1 LDTVLLLLGI
11 ATVAGLLVWA
21 VVSRWPNHDPAAPRL
36 TADSAVMAPEVGRRA
51 RLRARWQAR
60 LDPQVFTGLA
70 LTLAVT
76 AVVAFTATA
85 GILLLMIRT
94 KAGVAQYDLAFA
106 RFGATHATST
116 STTALRLLTNLGGTL
131 GVVSLAVIVGAVE
144 YRRIANRA
152 IPALL
157 ILTVGG
163 QYALVNLIKVI
174 VDRARPDLEQL
185 TGFSSSSFPSGH
197 ATAAAA
203 TFAVIALLLGRRRS
217 RRARAALAGGAVAVA
232 VAVAGTRV
240 LLGVHWLTD
249 VLAGLAVGWA
259 WFALWS
265 IAFGG
270 RLLHFGAPAELAE
283 ELSAA
288 EPHHGQ
294 AGAGQSE
301 GPANGSSETALARSE
316 GLEPPTF

>member
-1 LDTVLLLLGI
+1 MTRGYLSGLDVILSLLAI

-21 VVSRWPNHDPAAPRL
+21 VVTRWPNHDPAAPRL
-36 TADSAVMAPEVGRRA
+36 DADSAVMAPEVQRRA

-60 LDPQVFTGLA
+60 LDPRVFTGLA

-76 AVVAFTATA
+76 AAVVFAATA

-94 KAGVAQYDLAFA
+94 KSGIAQYDLAFA
-106 RFGATHATST
+106 RWAATHATSGST
-116 STTALRLLTNLGGTL
+116 SVLRRLSDLGGTL

-144 YRRIANRA
+144 YRRLANRA

-157 ILTVGG
+157 VLTVGG
-163 QYALVNLIKVI
+163 QFAIVNLIKVI
-174 VDRARPDLEQL
+174 VDRARPDLQQL
-185 TGFSSSSFPSGH
+185 TGFSSFSFPSGH
-197 ATAAAA
+197 AASAAA

-217 RRARAALAGGAVAVA
+217 RRVRAALAGGAVAVA
-232 VAVAGTRV
+232 VTVAGTRV

-283 ELSAA
+283 DLAA
-288 EPHHGQ
+288 R
-294 AGAGQSE
+294 AGPQSQ
-301 GPANGSSETALARSE
+301 GRR
-316 GLEPPTF
+316 

>member
-1 LDTVLLLLGI
+1 MTGGYQSGLDVILPLLGI
-11 ATVAGLLVWA
+11 AAVTGLVVWA
-21 VVSRWPNHDPAAPRL
+21 VVLRWPNHDPAAPRL
-36 TADSAVMAPEVGRRA
+36 TADSAGMARELGRRA
-51 RLRARWQAR
+51 RLRARWRAR

-70 LTLAVT
+70 LTLAVAA
-76 AVVAFTATA
+76 AVVFTAIA

-94 KAGVAQYDLAFA
+94 KTGVAQHDLTFA
-106 RFGATHATST
+106 RWGATHATSG
-116 STTALRLLTNLGGTL
+116 STAVLRRLSDLGGTL
-131 GVVSLAVIVGAVE
+131 SVVSLALIVGAVE
-144 YRRIANRA
+144 YRRLANRA

-157 ILTVGG
+157 VLTVGG
-163 QYALVNLIKVI
+163 QFAIVNLIKVI

-197 ATAAAA
+197 AASAAA

-217 RRARAALAGGAVAVA
+217 RRARAGLAGGAVSVA
-232 VAVAGTRV
+232 VTVAGTRV

-283 ELSAA
+283 DLAA
-288 EPHHGQ
+288 R
-294 AGAGQSE
+294 AGSE
-301 GPANGSSETALARSE
+301 SRGRR
-316 GLEPPTF
+316 

>member
-1 LDTVLLLLGI
+1 MMRGYLSSLDVIVSLLGI
-11 ATVAGLLVWA
+11 AALAGLFVWA

-51 RLRARWQAR
+51 RLRARWRAR

-70 LTLAVT
+70 LTLAVAAT
-76 AVVAFTATA
+76 VVFTATA
-85 GILLLMIRT
+85 GILLLMVRT
-94 KAGVAQYDLAFA
+94 KTGIAQYDLDFA
-106 RFGATHATST
+106 RWGATHATSG
-116 STTALRLLTNLGGTL
+116 STTVLRRLSDLGGTL

-144 YRRIANRA
+144 YRRLANRA

-163 QYALVNLIKVI
+163 QFVLVNLIKVI

-197 ATAAAA
+197 AAAGAA

-217 RRARAALAGGAVAVA
+217 RRARAALAGVAVAVA
-232 VAVAGTRV
+232 VTVAGTRV

-270 RLLHFGAPAELAE
+270 RLLHFGAPAELADD
-283 ELSAA
+283 LAVSRAA
-288 EPHHGQ
+288 
-294 AGAGQSE
+294 AGLRGGRDDRG
-301 GPANGSSETALARSE
+301 GPPG
-316 GLEPPTF
+316 